1 METNNIESDLTLSQ
15 KFFLEKVKMDME
27 RMTKADLQ
35 EYIIKL
41 MTLSYAKDKLWL
53 SMLMNK

>member
-15 KFFLEKVKMDME
+15 KFFLEKVKMEME

-41 MTLSYAKDKLWL
+41 LELQYKKDKMWL
-53 SMLMNK
+53 RLCIN